1 MPSTTSSQARR
12 HAIRRGRGGGGGG
25 GGEKSKYRPRVSCT
39 NVCIAIFAL
48 LVVTITPIFLL
59 AIRPYHRAI
68 AYENAYFKE
77 LQRLDEL
84 EDKWQRHRP
93 DDHLPDT
100 RRRPLAYNNRT
111 LPLVHD
117 IPQLTSWDFGE
128 QLELNADGTARRPD
142 REVWIYVGGTTPT
155 NDNWLDR
162 ISLYRKPNGSC
173 VASADICTGY
183 NEGFNTL
190 IEHYHVDRGIDHG
203 GKRTS
208 SNAFFTFMDCDVSPM
223 LCDMSKQRPVTLLHL
238 KTMQPCRM
246 DRDLE
251 SDSVTWSCSV
261 RWSSVGL
268 PLVRMPFK
276 KSQVIAGHVVPVFP
290 TAYEQMHAM
299 VSWDGSLEGIGA
311 FEDDYDGVVEVTV
324 DLGDEAE

>member
-1 MPSTTSSQARR
+1 MPSTTISQARR
-12 HAIRRGRGGGGGG
+12 HAIRRGGGGGG
-25 GGEKSKYRPRVSCT
+25 KSKHRCRPRVCCT

-48 LVVTITPIFLL
+48 LVVTIPPIFLL
-59 AIRPYHRAI
+59 VLRPYHRAI
-68 AYENAYFKE
+68 AYENAYFEE

-84 EDKWQRHRP
+84 EEQWQRHRP
-93 DDHLPDT
+93 DDNHPQPDT
-100 RRRPLAYNNRT
+100 PRRPPAYNNRT

-117 IPQLTSWDFGE
+117 IPQLTSWDFEE

-142 REVWIYVGGTTPT
+142 REVWIYVGGSPT
-155 NDNWLDR
+155 NDNLLDR
-162 ISLYRKPNGSC
+162 LSLYRKPNGSC
-173 VASADICTGY
+173 VASADICAAY

-208 SNAFFTFMDCDVSPM
+208 SNAFFTFMDCDVSPV
-223 LCDMSKQRPVTLLHL
+223 LCGMSRQRPVALLHL

-246 DRDLE
+246 GRDLA

-276 KSQVIAGHVVPVFP
+276 KSRVIAGHVVPVFP

-311 FEDDYDGVVEVTV
+311 FEDGYDGVVEVMV